1 MIGNCFFKMEDPING
16 LKLFSTVFS
25 STLLFI
31 INAITL
37 LKIDIQTYIDIIEEV
52 VIQVEKEI
60 YKLDEEQSA
69 IVPEKKYKKPIW

>member
-1 MIGNCFFKMEDPING
+1 MEDPING